1 MEEFE
6 EEQNNQQDEEEQYV
20 DEKYT
25 DEKPNQ
31 IYLFCDNDNGIKTK
45 GRNKY
50 NNITRKQNKKIQN
63 DKFVRNKLK
72 KRNIEQLNNTYIDD
86 DDLKEIEF
94 FEKTKRYIRKINEL
108 EKMIILILIIWS
120 KNLVKFIIKIEKR
133 WMRMKHKYSIINTTN
148 LNWILKVLLMRC
160 KNIVF
165 LMKK

>member
-72 KRNIEQLNNTYIDD
+72 KRNIE
-86 DDLKEIEF
+86 
-94 FEKTKRYIRKINEL
+94 
-108 EKMIILILIIWS
+108 
-120 KNLVKFIIKIEKR
+120 
-133 WMRMKHKYSIINTTN
+133 
-148 LNWILKVLLMRC
+148 
-160 KNIVF
+160 
-165 LMKK
+165 